1 MSTAPTQ
8 RAARPCALIT
18 GSAAGI
24 GLAIAE
30 RLAAQGWLLG
40 LYDIQGDAAQAQA
53 LRLQAQGG
61 PVHTGGQLDVT
72 DANGWARVMA
82 DFTAHTGG
90 RLDVLVNN
98 AGIAVAGP
106 FEDATLAQHQR
117 MVAVNVNGVIN
128 GCHTALPHL
137 RRQPGARIINLC
149 SASAI
154 FGQPCLATYSA
165 TKAAVRNLT
174 EGLDTE
180 LSHQGVRVVDVLPL
194 FVDTAMVRNEVAK
207 MPTAQRMGVQ
217 LTADDVARV
226 VLKLATKPAGSLAIH
241 NTVGWRTA
249 VLALASKLSPAGV
262 NKWVTQALAG
272 SR

>member
-1 MSTAPTQ
+1 MHTASTP
-8 RAARPCALIT
+8 RAARPCALVT
-18 GSAAGI
+18 GAAAGI

-30 RLAAQGWLLG
+30 RLAAQGWLVG

-53 LRLQAQGG
+53 LRLRVPGG
-61 PVHTGGQLDVT
+61 PDHLGGQLDVT
-72 DANGWARVMA
+72 DAAGWARVMA
-82 DFTAHTGG
+82 DFSTHTGG

-106 FEDATLAQHQR
+106 FEDATLAQHHR

-180 LSHQGVRVVDVLPL
+180 WSAQGVRVVDVLPL

-226 VLKLATKPAGSLAIH
+226 VLQLATRPAAGLAIH
-241 NTVGWRTA
+241 NTVGWQTA

-262 NKWVTQALAG
+262 NKWVTNLLAG
-272 SR
+272 AR